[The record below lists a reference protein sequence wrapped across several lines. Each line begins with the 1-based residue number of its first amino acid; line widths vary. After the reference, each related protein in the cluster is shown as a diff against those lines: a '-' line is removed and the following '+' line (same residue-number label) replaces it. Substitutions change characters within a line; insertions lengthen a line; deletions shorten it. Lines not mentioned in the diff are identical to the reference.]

1 MKSKLALKLLSLLGF
16 SSIATACD
24 DDFNHFTPQPPM
36 YGTPSA
42 NYVLNVEVR
51 NVENNYPINGIR
63 VSVIRRYDDASQ
75 PDTLYRKKTDEDGL
89 AKLQFRNFPTNTHEI
104 VAEDVDGSENG
115 GTFSSASTEIVFTA
129 SDYEGEKDFW
139 FQGTATKDV
148 TIKLS
153 KKE

>member
-1 MKSKLALKLLSLLGF
+1 
-16 SSIATACD
+16 
-24 DDFNHFTPQPPM
+24 M

-75 PDTLYRKKTDEDGL
+75 PDTLHRKKTDEDGL

-153 KKE
+153 KTE